1 MNELN
6 FDYKIIGKGK
16 TVLVIE
22 TGIGSSFY
30 DWYSLVEDLKE
41 DFTIVL
47 YHRCGYGKSQ
57 DPKTSRNTKNISEE
71 LDYLLEK
78 IGIKDKFILI
88 GHSFGGLCV
97 QHYAK
102 IYPYKLKGIMLI
114 DSTSFN
120 FEQLYMLDTPVMK
133 SLISIDKMVES
144 NINSSKKSKEE
155 LREQNRDIIS
165 VYENRVSDSDMKLV
179 EEFFTSSRLHKTIA
193 EEFQNWDIDSNEIK
207 DIAEF
212 PNIPLIVIAR
222 DNKVTERGWLKY
234 NIPEKKA
241 ILYENQWRKLQ
252 VELSKFSDKGRL
264 IIAENS
270 DHEIY
275 LDRPD
280 LIIQNL
286 KTLI

>member
-6 FDYKIIGKGK
+6 LEYKIVGKGK
-16 TVLVIE
+16 TLVVIE

-30 DWYSLVEDLKE
+30 DWYPIVEKLKE

-57 DPKTSRNTKNISEE
+57 DPKTSRTTKNISEE
-71 LDYLLEK
+71 LNYLLDN
-78 IGIKDKFILI
+78 IGIKDKFILV

-97 QHYAK
+97 QNYAK
-102 IYPYKLKGIMLI
+102 MYPHKLKGIMLI

-120 FEQLYMLDTPVMK
+120 FKQLYMLDTPVMN
-133 SLISIDKMVES
+133 SQIAIDKMVES
-144 NINSSKKSKEE
+144 NTNCSKKSKEE
-155 LREQNRDIIS
+155 LKLQNREIIS
-165 VYENRVSDSDMKLV
+165 AYENRISDSDMKLV

-207 DIAEF
+207 TSAEF

-222 DNKVTERGWLKY
+222 DNKVSEREWVKY
-234 NIPEKKA
+234 DIPEKEA
-241 ILYENQWRKLQ
+241 ILYEDEWLKLQ
-252 VELSKFSDKGRL
+252 IELSKLSDKGRL
-264 IIAENS
+264 IIAKGS

-280 LIIQNL
+280 IIINNL
-286 KTLI
+286 KNLI